1 MEELINV
8 VVNNGLGVASFIALI
23 VFIFKYQEK
32 ITGILDK
39 ISTSQTLM
47 QTTLTELTKRV
58 EKIEDKVKE

>member
-39 ISTSQTLM
+39 ISTSQTLI